1 MNKDGITGGYQGKAN
16 QGAPAKPPSGGSSG
30 KKDDGGPAFPVAED
44 HKVADQF
51 QWTQGMSLRDW
62 YAGQALAGML
72 AHSTRY
78 RPRQGAPSN
87 WHDAIS
93 EEAYE
98 LADAMLAARKGGGA

>member
-1 MNKDGITGGYQGKAN
+1 M
-16 QGAPAKPPSGGSSG
+16 SE
-30 KKDDGGPAFPVAED
+30 KDDGGQAFPSSHYHD
-44 HKVADQF
+44 
-51 QWTQGMSLRDW
+51 GMNLRDW